1 MMKILKKEVSNVDDK
16 NDYDTILS
24 LARKNN
30 FKKIMI
36 IRDSWNGE
44 NWCIVNAIKIKPDGK
59 YCRPYGYIKYANG
72 DTFNGYLPA
81 ANTYSWKL
89 IKVLDED
96 MKVIKEI

>member
-1 MMKILKKEVSNVDDK
+1 MINKTE
-16 NDYDTILS
+16 YDTILS
-24 LARKNN
+24 LAIKSN

-36 IRDSWNGE
+36 IRDSWNAG
-44 NWCIVNAIKIKPDGK
+44 NWCIVNSIEIKPDGK
-59 YCRPYGYIKYANG
+59 YCRPYGHIKYANG

-81 ANTYSWKL
+81 VNTYSWKL